1 MGHNVTFMLEGEDF
15 VPAVPLAPPPHD
27 DPTNHDEEGRE
38 KDGAAECRSRLKIL
52 PRNKKKMQKVQ
63 VAHSKQ
69 NTDEGSIPIQ
79 TMLMSAGG
87 STPTVFLTPARPA
100 SGGQC

>member
-52 PRNKKKMQKVQ
+52 PRNKKKCRK
-63 VAHSKQ
+63 
-69 NTDEGSIPIQ
+69 
-79 TMLMSAGG
+79 
-87 STPTVFLTPARPA
+87 FR
-100 SGGQC
+100 